1 MDEHLEEL
9 LPFYALGALNDDEK
23 AQVEA
28 YVAVNRAAQGR
39 LAEACQI
46 TSALPYAARPVK
58 PSPHVK
64 MAAMNRIN
72 ADKRQIRLQPAPP
85 LPARRPSFWER
96 LWQIRQWSWAMP
108 ALAGLSL
115 LLALLAGSWAVL
127 LNGQMSQVQQ
137 QNLALGRELSR
148 QNETLAALLERMEPF
163 QQENV
168 ALKNEVGAQRAALAE
183 LNQAIEPLQAENS
196 ALKQELAAQAE
207 QIAAL
212 DQTASQPPGEPT
224 VSAETVAALQQELTA
239 QREQLAALDNQV
251 AQLQAVNTNLGRE
264 LVTQRAVMAEV
275 TSPDVQ
281 AMKLAGTE
289 TIPQAHG
296 QLIANPGEDTAVL
309 IVSGL
314 PPLQPGLVYQFW
326 LVQNGQL
333 RRAGEFTVDNSGLGL
348 LQVATDTAIGSY
360 EAMGISVEPADS
372 SGNSSNE
379 MIMLGNL
386 SS

>member
-1 MDEHLEEL
+1 
-9 LPFYALGALNDDEK
+9 
-23 AQVEA
+23 
-28 YVAVNRAAQGR
+28 
-39 LAEACQI
+39 
-46 TSALPYAARPVK
+46 
-58 PSPHVK
+58 
-64 MAAMNRIN
+64 
-72 ADKRQIRLQPAPP
+72 
-85 LPARRPSFWER
+85 
-96 LWQIRQWSWAMP
+96 MP

-127 LNGQMSQVQQ
+127 LNGQMSQLQQ
-137 QNLALGRELSR
+137 QNLALGRELSQ
-148 QNETLAALLERMEPF
+148 QNETLAALLEQMEPL
-163 QQENV
+163 QQENM

-183 LNQAIEPLQAENS
+183 LDQAVEPLQAENS

-212 DQTASQPPGEPT
+212 DQTVSQPSGEPT
-224 VSAETVAALQQELTA
+224 ISAETVAALQEDLAA

-251 AQLQAVNTNLGRE
+251 AQLQVVNANLGRE

-296 QLIANPGEDTAVL
+296 QLIANPGEDSAVL

-326 LVQNGQL
+326 LVQSGQL
-333 RRAGEFTVDNSGLGL
+333 RRAGEFAVDESGLGL
-348 LQVATDTAIGSY
+348 LQVTTDTAIGSY
-360 EAMGISVEPADS
+360 EAMGISVEPVNSNGD
-372 SGNSSNE
+372 SSNE

>member
-1 MDEHLEEL
+1 MDEHFEEL
-9 LPFYALGALNDDEK
+9 FPFYALGALSDDEK

-39 LAEACQI
+39 LVEACQI
-46 TSALPYAARPVK
+46 TSALPYAARPAR
-58 PSPHVK
+58 PSPQVK
-64 MAAMNRIN
+64 LALLNRIN
-72 ADKRQIRLQPAPP
+72 AEKRQPRLQPAPF
-85 LPARRPSFWER
+85 PAVRRPSFWER
-96 LWQIRQWSWAMP
+96 LWQTPQWNWAMP
-108 ALAGLSL
+108 ALVGLSL

-127 LNGQMSQVQQ
+127 LNGQISQVQQ
-137 QNLALGRELSR
+137 QNLAFEHELSR
-148 QNETLAALLERMEPF
+148 QNETLAAVLERMGPF
-163 QQENV
+163 QQENA
-168 ALKNEVGAQRAALAE
+168 ALKNEVGAQKAALAK
-183 LNQAIEPLQAENS
+183 LNEAVEPLQAENS
-196 ALKQELAAQAE
+196 TLKQELAAQAE
-207 QIAAL
+207 QLAAL
-212 DQTASQPPGEPT
+212 DQAASQPPGEPT
-224 VSAETVAALQQELTA
+224 VSAETVAALQQELTT

-333 RRAGEFTVDNSGLGL
+333 RRAGEFTVDTSGLGL
-348 LQVATDTAIGSY
+348 LQVAADTAIGSY
-360 EAMGISVEPADS
+360 EAMGISVEPANS
-372 SGNSSNE
+372 SGSSSNE